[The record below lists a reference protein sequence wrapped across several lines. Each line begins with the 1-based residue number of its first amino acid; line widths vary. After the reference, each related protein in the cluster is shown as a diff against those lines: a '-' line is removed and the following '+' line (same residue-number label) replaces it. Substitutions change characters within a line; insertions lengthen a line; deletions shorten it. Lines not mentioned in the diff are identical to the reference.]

1 MELLRLVLAEQR
13 GLGVQQRLVQ
23 VERQHSVPTERAGLP
38 YLVLAEQPVQE
49 APLHRVQVELQHLV
63 LAGQPEQA
71 GLPLPVREAQK
82 SPAPEAPQ
90 RQEQAELSAGLPRPA
105 PEAPLH
111 QARAE

>member
-1 MELLRLVLAEQR
+1 MPAGQPEREAQQSLGRVGLLRLALAEQR

-23 VERQHSVPTERAGLP
+23 VELQHS
-38 YLVLAEQPVQE
+38 
-49 APLHRVQVELQHLV
+49 V